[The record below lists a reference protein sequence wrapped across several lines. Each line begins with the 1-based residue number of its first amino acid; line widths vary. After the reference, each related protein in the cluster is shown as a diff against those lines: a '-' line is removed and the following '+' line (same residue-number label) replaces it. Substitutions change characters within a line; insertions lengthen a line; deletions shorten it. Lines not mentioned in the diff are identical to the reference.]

1 MERLELLGDSLL
13 KYAVSCHLFLKH
25 PKMPEGQLTSQR
37 TKIIS
42 NSALHKFGTDRKLQ
56 VPSYS
61 PDMIFLLQGV
71 VSSL

>member
-25 PKMPEGQLTSQR
+25 PEMTEGPLTSQR
-37 TKIIS
+37 TRIIS

-61 PDMIFLLQGV
+61 AYMIFLLQGV
-71 VSSL
+71 GLSL